1 MAEPAVAAPA
11 KPVGPIVAFDVT
23 FEDYLQRYAEHYHEW
38 VRGYVIE
45 MSPVTLR
52 HEQIISYL
60 RTMLDAWFE
69 RAPIGVVIGAPFVM
83 RTDAVPAGRE
93 PDLQVI
99 LESNAGDL
107 TDTAMLGAADVCVE
121 VVSAESVDRDYGEK
135 LAEYEQAG
143 VREYWLIDPL
153 RSQALFH
160 RLTLDGTYAPCK
172 PDDNGNYAT
181 TILPGFVLHV
191 PTLWRTPLPRF
202 SAIGRAVD
210 AMFAG

>member
-1 MAEPAVAAPA
+1 MTEPAVAVPA
-11 KPVGPIVAFDVT
+11 KPVGRIVAYDVT
-23 FEDYLQRYAEHYHEW
+23 FDDYLQRYAEHYHEW

-60 RTMLDAWFE
+60 RTLLDAWFE
-69 RAPIGVVIGAPFVM
+69 RNPIGVVIGAPFVM

-107 TDTAMLGAADVCVE
+107 TDTAMIGAADVCVE

-172 PDDNGNYAT
+172 PDGNGNYAT

-210 AMFAG
+210 AMSAG

>member
-11 KPVGPIVAFDVT
+11 KPVGRIVAFDVT
-23 FEDYLQRYAEHYHEW
+23 FDDYLQRYAEHYHEW

-60 RTMLDAWFE
+60 RTLLDAWFE
-69 RAPIGVVIGAPFVM
+69 RNPIGVVIGAPFVM
-83 RTDAVPAGRE
+83 RTEAAPAGRQ

-107 TDTAMLGAADVCVE
+107 TDTAMIGRRTSVWKSCLRRASIATMVRSSRSTNMP
-121 VVSAESVDRDYGEK
+121 VSAS
-135 LAEYEQAG
+135 
-143 VREYWLIDPL
+143 WLIDPI

-160 RLTLDGTYAPCK
+160 RLTLDGTYAPRK
-172 PDDNGNYAT
+172 ADGNGNYAT
-181 TILPGFVLHV
+181 RSCPASAACTHALAYAA
-191 PTLWRTPLPRF
+191 TRF

>member
-11 KPVGPIVAFDVT
+11 KPVGRIVAYDVT
-23 FEDYLQRYAEHYHEW
+23 FDDYLQRYAEHYHEW

-60 RTMLDAWFE
+60 RTLLDAWFE
-69 RAPIGVVIGAPFVM
+69 RSPIGVVIGAPFVM
-83 RTDAVPAGRE
+83 RTDAAPAGRE

-143 VREYWLIDPL
+143 VREYWLIDPI

-160 RLTLDGTYAPCK
+160 RLTLGGTYAPRK
-172 PDDNGNYAT
+172 PDGNGNYAT